1 MWWQYLVAAVVVI
14 VAVYGFCSIVGV
26 ETRWLTRRTDRTA
39 ENMYGS
45 NEGLNRRQRREAERH
60 RDADQHAGPDD
71 AGISPR
77 APRR

>member
-14 VAVYGFCSIVGV
+14 VAVYGFCSIVGL

-45 NEGLNRRQRREAERH
+45 NEGLNRRQRREAARH
-60 RDADQHAGPDD
+60 RAAEQHAGPDD
-71 AGISPR
+71 AETSSR
-77 APRR
+77 TRR